1 MKVQDRVTIKVSMSS
16 SSRDETVSDLDLI
29 LEYLA
34 HQWLPIEVREAYK
47 RLLDAQDHDETKA
60 QITG

>member
-16 SSRDETVSDLDLI
+16 SSRGDTVSDLDLV

-47 RLLDAQDHDETKA
+47 RLLKA
-60 QITG
+60 QEGEQ